1 MAKVFLQVTNK
12 MLLLR
17 PTRHLGFPTTQMIIV
32 KFKGIQKAYRILYI
46 TIMKF
51 GVVWGLGSFGAYGD
65 KD

>member
-1 MAKVFLQVTNK
+1 
-12 MLLLR
+12 
-17 PTRHLGFPTTQMIIV
+17 MIIV